1 MHDSKV
7 ICLMGHTNVN
17 HSLSLSLARSLDLS
31 LSPHGMSDQMSLKQ
45 KLLSELDVRYVEH
58 RSDKNCTPL
67 GQQWLRFTICEVL
80 ECYRRC
86 RCLRR
91 VCRLQ
96 NRRQLR
102 LEAAVDRRSLGLAAK
117 GRHERSLRTGSVQS
131 DFASASD
138 TPRIPPNHVHS
149 FAMLIYKYIPVWHLM
164 CMVLEVFGLNLTW
177 FDLFRLYLMYDALYT
192 LPSTVPRK
200 ISHVAQQ
207 RERSAL

>member
-1 MHDSKV
+1 MMHDSKV

-31 LSPHGMSDQMSLKQ
+31 LSPHEMSDQMSLKQ

-80 ECYRRC
+80 ECYRR
-86 RCLRR
+86 
-91 VCRLQ
+91 
-96 NRRQLR
+96 QLR

-117 GRHERSLRTGSVQS
+117 GRHERSLRTGSVKS